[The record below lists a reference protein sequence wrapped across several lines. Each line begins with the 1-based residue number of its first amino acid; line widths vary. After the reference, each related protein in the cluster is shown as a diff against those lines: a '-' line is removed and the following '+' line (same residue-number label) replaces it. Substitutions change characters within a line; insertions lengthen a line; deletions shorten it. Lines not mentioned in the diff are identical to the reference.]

1 MVVVDLRVP
10 CWKFGTT
17 GIALAFGAA
26 NAMTH
31 KTPQVIQIP
40 VHIYLMVSSEVSCPI
55 AKVFPEPA
63 VIVMVPSEPMVPA
76 KLPAVPAAVETM
88 LPKFA
93 TSPVVI
99 ADVGTASAWV

>member
-1 MVVVDLRVP
+1 MD
-10 CWKFGTT
+10 
-17 GIALAFGAA
+17 LAFGAP

-55 AKVFPEPA
+55 AKVLAPPA
-63 VIVMVPSEPMVPA
+63 VIVIAPSEAIVPA
-76 KLPAVPAAVETM
+76 KLPAVPEAVETM

-93 TSPVVI
+93 TAPVVT
-99 ADVGTASAWV
+99 AAAGTASACV